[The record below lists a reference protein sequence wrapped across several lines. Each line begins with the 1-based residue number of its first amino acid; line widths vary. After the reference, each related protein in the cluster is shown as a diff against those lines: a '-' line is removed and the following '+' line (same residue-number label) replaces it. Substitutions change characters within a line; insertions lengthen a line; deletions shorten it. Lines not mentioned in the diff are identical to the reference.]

1 MLQHFKR
8 KPTLPL
14 ELKRVLDML
23 YKTKEISPDTRP
35 TREEL

>member
-14 ELKRVLDML
+14 ELERLSDRL
-23 YKTKEISPDTRP
+23 YETKEISRDTHP